1 MFDIGEL
8 FIPVLLGVVIVAII
22 GIIIAFRC
30 GYSYRRKI
38 AELKINSA
46 EEEAKR
52 IIDSAKSKAVKDAEN
67 TKKEKLLEAKEE
79 IHKERNE
86 LDKEIKER
94 KDEVFALS
102 FFCIGIFFMALDK
115 RTAVW

>member
-52 IIDSAKSKAVKDAEN
+52 IIDAAKVKAEKDAEN
-67 TKKEKLLEAKEE
+67 GRKVYYSDNIDTKLYYDQDEIEKIVKT
-79 IHKERNE
+79 IRNS
-86 LDKEIKER
+86 KYQ
-94 KDEVFALS
+94 DEQAIASKL
-102 FFCIGIFFMALDK
+102 
-115 RTAVW
+115 